1 MLSFGVG
8 KEIEKGVFSSFHE
21 REVPMRNRTSG
32 LRILRYDALTL
43 SHTDSVVS
51 YAHYEAHI

>member
-8 KEIEKGVFSSFHE
+8 KEIEKGVFASCHE
-21 REVPMRNRTSG
+21 REVPMRNRTSD

-43 SHTDSVVS
+43 SHRDSVVS
-51 YAHYEAHI
+51 